1 MMEYEKYAEL
11 KKDVEIYFA
20 KIIKKRFQEF
30 IEQEYELHFAPDYLS
45 HRLISDLLSK
55 DWLEVYGMNANMDG
69 FQVLLDFKH
78 DYLAID
84 NFPFTRLCV
93 DFEND
98 GNYSV
103 YLSENS
109 FDDDWTV
116 HLEDEYSRYR
126 MLKEEDFVYTL
137 NEMKNTHLVFILK
150 S

>member
-1 MMEYEKYAEL
+1 MEYEKYAEL
-11 KKDVEIYFA
+11 KNEIEIYFA
-20 KIIKKRFQEF
+20 KNIKKRFQEF
-30 IEQEYELHFAPDYLS
+30 IAEKYELHFAPDYLS
-45 HRLISDLLSK
+45 HSLISDLLSK
-55 DWLEVYGMNANMDG
+55 DGLEVYGMNVNMDG
-69 FQVLLDFKH
+69 FQVLLDFNH

-84 NFPFTRLCV
+84 NFPFTRLSV
-93 DFEND
+93 DFKND

-103 YLSENS
+103 YLGENS

-126 MLKEEDFVYTL
+126 MLKEEDFLYTL

>member
-1 MMEYEKYAEL
+1 MEYEKYAEL

-30 IEQEYELHFAPDYLS
+30 IAEKYELHFAPDYES
-45 HRLISDLLSK
+45 HRLISDLLRK
-55 DWLEVYGMNANMDG
+55 DGLEVYGMNANTDG
-69 FQVLLDFKH
+69 FQLLLDFNH

-84 NFPFTRLCV
+84 NFIFSRLCV

-103 YLSENS
+103 YLGEDS

-126 MLKEEDFVYTL
+126 MLNEEDFVFTL
-137 NEMKNTHLVFILK
+137 NEMKNTHLIFILK

>member
-1 MMEYEKYAEL
+1 MEYEKYAEL

-30 IEQEYELHFAPDYLS
+30 IEREYELHFAPDYLS

-55 DWLEVYGMNANMDG
+55 DGLEVYGMNVNMDS

-84 NFPFTRLCV
+84 NFSFTRLNV
-93 DFEND
+93 DFKND

>member
-1 MMEYEKYAEL
+1 MEYEKYAEL

-45 HRLISDLLSK
+45 HRLISDLLIK
-55 DWLEVYGMNANMDG
+55 DGLEVYGMNANMDG
-69 FQVLLDFKH
+69 FQLLLDFKH

-84 NFPFTRLCV
+84 NFIFSRLSV

-116 HLEDEYSRYR
+116 HLEDEYNRYR
-126 MLKEEDFVYTL
+126 MLNEEDFVFTL

>member
-1 MMEYEKYAEL
+1 MEYEKYAEL

-30 IEQEYELHFAPDYLS
+30 IAEKYELYFAPDYES
-45 HRLISDLLSK
+45 HRLISDLLRK
-55 DWLEVYGMNANMDG
+55 DGLKVYGMNSNTDG
-69 FQVLLDFKH
+69 FQLLLDFTH

-84 NFPFTRLCV
+84 NFIFSRLSV

-126 MLKEEDFVYTL
+126 MLKEEDFLYTL